1 MFKSIDIKSALIG
14 GLAVALAI
22 SSISAVGYVAQDG
35 CDRFE
40 LVAGSGAGF
49 TFLLDNVT
57 GQVWAVRDV
66 VPIDGIVTTSHGDEE
81 FYAPKVDGLMV
92 PVTP

>member
-1 MFKSIDIKSALIG
+1 MAL
-14 GLAVALAI
+14 VI

-35 CDRFE
+35 GDRFE

-57 GQVWAVRDV
+57 GQVWAVQDV
-66 VPIDGIVTTSHGDEE
+66 VPIDGIVTTPHGDEE
-81 FYAPKVDGLMV
+81 FYAPKVDALMA